1 MTELAPIVLTA
12 SVLMIVLQIILIILV
27 LDKKK
32 KSKVITEEKPVHHEI
47 KDPRK
52 PRENENR
59 FTRRPPQEQRVKPA
73 PAPTQNPDPM
83 ERSLRDINLRLKNAE
98 RDQEKER
105 RRIKDT
111 MGNGPQQKRGDFSR
125 PRDRNDGFRR
135 NERPRQDFQ
144 QRQPSEP
151 PKPIVREEMPIKPA
165 HVLAAPVDEQKEI
178 KPIVTVIPANTP
190 SPIAPVELKA
200 KPSESAFE
208 IEPIEIENPE
218 NLQHGRKFAVK
229 RRVLKAEDQEEKSE
243 QTIEKKPDEKGQS
256 DAASVEKSSINISES
271 TRPENSITSSESNG
285 SDDVRPETPISF
297 GR

>member
-1 MTELAPIVLTA
+1 
-12 SVLMIVLQIILIILV
+12 MIILQIILIILV

-32 KSKVITEEKPVHHEI
+32 KAKVITEEKPVHHEI

-52 PRENENR
+52 PRESENR

-73 PAPTQNPDPM
+73 PAPTQNPDQM

-111 MGNGPQQKRGDFSR
+111 MGNGPQQKRSDFSR
-125 PRDRNDGFRR
+125 PRDRNEGFRR

-144 QRQPSEP
+144 QRQPPEP
-151 PKPIVREEMPIKPA
+151 QKPIVREEMPIKPA
-165 HVLAAPVDEQKEI
+165 PVLTSPVDEQKEI
-178 KPIVTVIPANTP
+178 KPIVSVIPANTS
-190 SPIAPVELKA
+190 SPITPVELKA
-200 KPSESAFE
+200 KPSDSAFE
-208 IEPIEIENPE
+208 IEPIGIENSE

-243 QTIEKKPDEKGQS
+243 QPLEKNLEEKSPS
-256 DAASVEKSSINISES
+256 DAASAEKSSISISES
-271 TRPENSITSSESNG
+271 TRPENSITSSESNS
-285 SDDVRPETPISF
+285 SDDVQSETPISF

>member
-1 MTELAPIVLTA
+1 MTDSAPIVLTA
-12 SVLMIVLQIILIILV
+12 SVLMIILQIILIVLV

-32 KSKVITEEKPVHHEI
+32 KAKVITEEKPVHHEI
-47 KDPRK
+47 KDPKK

-59 FTRRPPQEQRVKPA
+59 FTRRPPLEQRVKPA
-73 PAPTQNPDPM
+73 PAPAQNPDQM

-111 MGNGPQQKRGDFSR
+111 IGNGPQQKRGDFSR
-125 PRDRNDGFRR
+125 PRDRNEGFRR

-144 QRQPSEP
+144 QRQASEP
-151 PKPIVREEMPIKPA
+151 QKPIVREEMPIKPA
-165 HVLAAPVDEQKEI
+165 PVSAAPVDEQKEI
-178 KPIVTVIPANTP
+178 KPIVSVIPANNP

-200 KPSESAFE
+200 KPSDSAFE
-208 IEPIEIENPE
+208 IEPIEIENSE

-243 QTIEKKPDEKGQS
+243 QPLEKKPDEKGQS
-256 DAASVEKSSINISES
+256 DAASAEKSSITISES
-271 TRPENSITSSESNG
+271 NNA
-285 SDDVRPETPISF
+285 DDVKSETPISF

>member
-1 MTELAPIVLTA
+1 
-12 SVLMIVLQIILIILV
+12 MIVLQIILIILV

-32 KSKVITEEKPVHHEI
+32 KSKVITEEKPLQAAKLKI
-47 KDPRK
+47 L
-52 PRENENR
+52 ENPGKTENQLASKAASR
-59 FTRRPPQEQRVKPA
+59 TTGQAGPCSNSKSRPNGAV
-73 PAPTQNPDPM
+73 
-83 ERSLRDINLRLKNAE
+83 LRDINLRLKNAE

-243 QTIEKKPDEKGQS
+243 QTIEKKPG
-256 DAASVEKSSINISES
+256 
-271 TRPENSITSSESNG
+271 
-285 SDDVRPETPISF
+285 
-297 GR
+297 

>member
-1 MTELAPIVLTA
+1 MTDLAPIVLTA
-12 SVLMIVLQIILIILV
+12 SVLMIVLQIILIMLV

-32 KSKVITEEKPVHHEI
+32 KAKVITEEKPVHHEI
-47 KDPRK
+47 KDLRK

-59 FTRRPPQEQRVKPA
+59 FNRRPPHEQRVKPA
-73 PAPTQNPDPM
+73 LAPTQNPDPM

-125 PRDRNDGFRR
+125 PRDRNEGFRR

-151 PKPIVREEMPIKPA
+151 PKPTVREEMLIKPTP
-165 HVLAAPVDEQKEI
+165 VLTAPVDEQKEI
-178 KPIVTVIPANTP
+178 KPMVSIIPVNTS

-200 KPSESAFE
+200 KPSEAAFE
-208 IEPIEIENPE
+208 IEPIENPE

-243 QTIEKKPDEKGQS
+243 QPLEKKPDEKGQS
-256 DAASVEKSSINISES
+256 DAASAQ
-271 TRPENSITSSESNG
+271 NSITSSESNS
-285 SDDVRPETPISF
+285 SDDVQSETPIGF